1 MEKVIEILKNAK
13 PDMDI
18 DFAKEDMLID
28 GGFLDSFDI
37 ISIVTELN
45 DAYGIRISVGE
56 LSPGNF
62 NSAQAIYDLVT
73 RLKAR

>member
-56 LSPGNF
+56 LSPENF